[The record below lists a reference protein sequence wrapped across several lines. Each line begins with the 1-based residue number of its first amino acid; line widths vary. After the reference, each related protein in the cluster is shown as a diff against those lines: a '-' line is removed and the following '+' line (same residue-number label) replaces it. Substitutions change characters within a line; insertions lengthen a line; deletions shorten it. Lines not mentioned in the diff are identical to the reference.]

1 MNIITYH
8 SATAKPEWS
17 WVAYIELP
25 NGEYLGIMFRDYT
38 EDGVKAKAEQF
49 WEAESKRRI
58 HQPIEDRINEQV
70 DRDEA
75 EVKAITGPGR
85 GTHFAG
91 KVWMVNKT
99 LGQKRRVLPSEI
111 ATLGEGWVRGGPK
124 G

>member
-17 WVAYIELP
+17 WVGYIELP

-49 WEAESKRRI
+49 WAENYKPAADAAVENVASN
-58 HQPIEDRINEQV
+58 H
-70 DRDEA
+70 
-75 EVKAITGPGR
+75 
-85 GTHFAG
+85 HFAG
-91 KVWMVNKT
+91 KVWMVNKQ

-111 ATLGEGWVRGGPK
+111 AALGDGWVRGGPRS
-124 G
+124 